1 MMVIDTSAILAILNL
16 EPEAETFSE
25 ALQND
30 PVRLLSAGTALELSI
45 IVKARKEETGIQELD
60 FFIYKAGIEVVSFDK
75 KQLNLARYAF
85 SEYGKGRHP
94 ASLNFGDCFAYAL
107 CKTSGQ
113 PLLFKGADF
122 VQTDIVA
129 AV

>member
-45 IVKARKEETGIQELD
+45 IVKALKLS
-60 FFIYKAGIEVVSFDK
+60 KVW
-75 KQLNLARYAF
+75 KQQDL
-85 SEYGKGRHP
+85 SPKH
-94 ASLNFGDCFAYAL
+94 
-107 CKTSGQ
+107 T
-113 PLLFKGADF
+113 
-122 VQTDIVA
+122 
-129 AV
+129 

>member
-1 MMVIDTSAILAILNL
+1 MVIDTSAILAILNL
-16 EPEAETFSE
+16 EPEAEVFSE
-25 ALQND
+25 AIQND

-45 IVKARKEETGIQELD
+45 VVKARKEETGVRELD
-60 FFIYKAGIEVVSFDK
+60 FFIYKAEIEIVSFDK
-75 KQLNLARYAF
+75 QQLDLARYAF
-85 SEYGKGRHP
+85 AKYGKGRHP
-94 ASLNFGDCFAYAL
+94 ATLNFGDCFAYAL

-122 VQTDIVA
+122 EKTDIIA